1 MNAKTKKKL
10 MTGVKG
16 LVAAV
21 ILLITLFPIYW
32 LVAMS
37 IRPTSE
43 MTGRISIIP
52 KTLTIEHFVKLF
64 VASALD
70 GAGDLLGT
78 DLEAGIETTI
88 GGHSF
93 RIRETIR
100 CDDIRKPNRCGGFS
114 NRRSCC

>member
-1 MNAKTKKKL
+1 MNAKTKKRM

-16 LVAAV
+16 LISAV

-52 KTLTIEHFVKLF
+52 KSLTIWS
-64 VASALD
+64 AS
-70 GAGDLLGT
+70 
-78 DLEAGIETTI
+78 IC
-88 GGHSF
+88 
-93 RIRETIR
+93 R
-100 CDDIRKPNRCGGFS
+100 C
-114 NRRSCC
+114 